1 MSDFRQG
8 ICKDCDA
15 QFKIPAS
22 FAHDRAKC
30 NQCGGTVEI
39 EPAAAAPAPKKPT
52 AKPIPAKPA
61 PAPKAKATEASGEKP
76 MTMKE
81 KIIARK
87 KAAADAEAAAATPPA
102 IPVAKAKKPAAK
114 AAAKPRA
121 SARRGKTA
129 DAEEGKTAGRRSG
142 GRKAAGAKGGSRK
155 RGGSRRGG
163 DDEAEAEGGRRG
175 RGKQEKKS
183 PALAIVSVL
192 ALVVAG
198 GAGWYFTMG
207 PGSKAEEPMQ
217 DDVAVVEPT
226 AEELAAKAEA
236 DMKAEADAK
245 DKAEA
250 AAAKK
255 AEDDAAKAAE
265 AAKPKEPKKP
275 KEYKPLEVTYDEY
288 PLFGKAIG
296 TTDEEWEEILT
307 MTESFADLD
316 SGARGPRDGRK
327 LQEMGYKAM
336 PALINKMREF
346 DLGSDGGHT
355 AGDMFQRTLTEI
367 LNGRNLSWE
376 SARDPETLLPTPRA
390 HMVNRKSTQAY
401 LKIWANVVQDPTQWI
416 GTVKLGTDKYKD
428 QLVTYAQA
436 LADDGITEGEF
447 IDLALDALGGESGSS
462 DDDDD
467 EDMDDF

>member
-8 ICKDCDA
+8 VCKDCDA

-39 EPAAAAPAPKKPT
+39 EPAAAAPEKPA

-61 PAPKAKATEASGEKP
+61 PAPKAKAEEPSGEKA

-87 KAAADAEAAAATPPA
+87 KAAAEAEAAAAAPA
-102 IPVAKAKKPAAK
+102 PKPAAKKPAAK
-114 AAAKPRA
+114 AKAG
-121 SARRGKTA
+121 ARRGKA
-129 DAEEGKTAGRRSG
+129 AGAAVAEEGKTAGRRSG

-155 RGGSRRGG
+155 RGAAARGG
-163 DDEAEAEGGRRG
+163 DDEEEGGRRG
-175 RGKQEKKS
+175 RGKQQQKS

-207 PGSKAEEPMQ
+207 PGSKADEPKK
-217 DDVAVVEPT
+217 DDVAMAEPT
-226 AEELAAKAEA
+226 PEELAAKAEA
-236 DMKAEADAK
+236 DKKAEDDAK
-245 DKAEA
+245 VAAEA

-255 AEDDAAKAAE
+255 AEEAALMEAE
-265 AAKPKEPKKP
+265 ADKPKEPKKP

-288 PLFGKAIG
+288 PIFGKAIG
-296 TTDEEWEEILT
+296 TTDEEWEEIVTLT
-307 MTESFADLD
+307 EAFADLD
-316 SGARGPRDGRK
+316 SGARGPRAGRE
-327 LQEMGYKAM
+327 LEEMGYKAM

-428 QLVTYAQA
+428 QLVVYAQA

-447 IDLALDALGGESGSS
+447 IELAQAALSGDSGSM
-462 DDDDD
+462 DDED
-467 EDMDDF
+467 EDMDMDL

>member
-8 ICKDCDA
+8 VCKDCDA
-15 QFKIPAS
+15 QFKIPTS

-39 EPAAAAPAPKKPT
+39 EPAAAAPEKPA

-61 PAPKAKATEASGEKP
+61 PVAKAKAEEPSGEKP

-87 KAAADAEAAAATPPA
+87 KAAAEAEAAAAAPA
-102 IPVAKAKKPAAK
+102 AKPAARKKPAAKAKPAPK

-121 SARRGKTA
+121 GARRSKAANT
-129 DAEEGKTAGRRSG
+129 DEGKTAGRRAG

-155 RGGSRRGG
+155 RGGSKRGG
-163 DDEAEAEGGRRG
+163 DDEEEGSRRG
-175 RGKQEKKS
+175 RGRQQKKS

-192 ALVVAG
+192 AIVVAG

-207 PGSKAEEPMQ
+207 PGSKTEEPKKE
-217 DDVAVVEPT
+217 DVAVNEPT

-236 DMKAEADAK
+236 DKQAEADAQA
-245 DKAEA
+245 KADA
-250 AAAKK
+250 AEAKK
-255 AEDDAAKAAE
+255 AEDAAAKAAE

-288 PLFGKAIG
+288 PIFGKAIG

-307 MTESFADLD
+307 LTDSFADLD
-316 SGARGPRDGRK
+316 SGARGPRDGRT
-327 LQEMGYKAM
+327 LAEMGYKAM

-346 DLGSDGGHT
+346 DLGTDGGHT
-355 AGDMFQRTLTEI
+355 AGDMFQRTLTGI

-428 QLVTYAQA
+428 QLVVYAQA
-436 LADDGITEGEF
+436 LADEGITEGEF
-447 IDLALDALGGESGSS
+447 IDLAQAALGGGSV

-467 EDMDDF
+467 EDMGDI